1 MPPLPDQ
8 KYLAAMSAVIGELK
22 QIYHYRMLLDGEDSL
37 QRVTD
42 EAAAFYRDTGGND
55 SDLERLREAV
65 RGILAEI
72 EQEEHESYT
81 GLSYPNLMLE
91 IAQNETSSLVTIDRN
106 KVNGY
111 VTFRFYANSG
121 ELAGKLTFD
130 EIEDDMVGRAN
141 AVTDYLA
148 AKENTIIFQTEV
160 EKVWDDYEPDS
171 APAMQ
176 I

>member
-8 KYLAAMSAVIGELK
+8 KYLAAMSAIIGELK

-42 EAAAFYRDTGGND
+42 EAAAFYRDIGGND

-65 RGILAEI
+65 RDILDKIDHE
-72 EQEEHESYT
+72 EQESCT
-81 GLSYPNLMLE
+81 GLDYATLMRE
-91 IAQNETSSLVTIDRN
+91 ISQNGTSSLVTIDRN
-106 KVNGY
+106 EVNGY

-121 ELAGKLTFD
+121 ELAGKFTFD
-130 EIEDDMVGRAN
+130 EIEDDMIGRTN

-148 AKENTIIFQTEV
+148 ANENTIIFQAEV
-160 EKVWDDYEPDS
+160 ETVWDAYDPDS